1 MARLSKFSPK
11 VSIAGNVT
19 SKFSASRRVSGKS
32 TPAICVMYQD
42 RNNYVVFKL
51 KLNGSGGGAKGNRW
65 RVLLYRSATNRYSFR
80 LVNPAGDILV
90 TITKS
95 DGMASLANAVNAN
108 ATVNRIVDMQIIG
121 TIGTE
126 TNFGSSITDYCKF
139 SGGS

>member
-1 MARLSKFSPK
+1 MARLSKFSPR
-11 VSIAGNVT
+11 VSVPGNVS
-19 SKFSASRRVSGKS
+19 SKFSASRRQGSRS

-51 KLNGSGGGAKGNRW
+51 KQNGKAGGAIGNRW

-80 LVNPAGDILV
+80 LVNPDGDILV

-95 DGMASLANAVNAN
+95 DGMASLATTVNAN
-108 ATVNRIVDMQIIG
+108 ATVNRIVDMYIVG

-126 TNFGSSITDYCKF
+126 TDFSSSLTDYCKF